1 MLQLPSAGAASA
13 TAGNSEGK
21 ILRRN
26 GPGSCGP
33 YLKTPQ
39 LGRAQH
45 SSKAPGL
52 LCQNLLLS
60 PSSFCSLH
68 GRQSIARRVVGA
80 KNDYFNRKA
89 SRPQRQQTSLRTIS
103 SPSGT
108 SVLLYTIE
116 RVGRALCDRN
126 QWQSRAVNWLWL
138 TVLTRL
144 GGGAHGADKWLSR
157 TVPRNWCLS
166 RWSLQAGPGR
176 KRPLMPCVLSLT
188 TATVGLNLW
197 NRQAFSILCAIKFTG
212 HFLYG
217 FWVSLCALGKTS
229 VHKL

>member
-1 MLQLPSAGAASA
+1 M
-13 TAGNSEGK
+13 AGNKLQDELLEQRM
-21 ILRRN
+21 ITLI
-26 GPGSCGP
+26 
-33 YLKTPQ
+33 
-39 LGRAQH
+39 GRPADR
-45 SSKAPGL
+45 GD
-52 LCQNLLLS
+52 
-60 PSSFCSLH
+60 
-68 GRQSIARRVVGA
+68 GRLA
-80 KNDYFNRKA
+80 
-89 SRPQRQQTSLRTIS
+89 SLRTIS

-126 QWQSRAVNWLWL
+126 QWQSRAVNWLGL

-157 TVPRNWCLS
+157 TVPRNWCPS

-176 KRPLMPCVLSLT
+176 ERPLMPCVLSLT
-188 TATVGLNLW
+188 TATVGLSLW

-217 FWVSLCALGKTS
+217 FWVSLYALGKTS
-229 VHKL
+229 SPKL